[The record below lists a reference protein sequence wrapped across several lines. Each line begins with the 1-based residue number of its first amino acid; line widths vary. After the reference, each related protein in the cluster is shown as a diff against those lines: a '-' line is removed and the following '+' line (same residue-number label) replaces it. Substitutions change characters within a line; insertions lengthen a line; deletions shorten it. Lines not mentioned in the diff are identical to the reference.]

1 MIPWRNDWPY
11 CSYGQCFTMFHLL
24 TVDET
29 VETQHDAE
37 IENSKNSK
45 NSTYSFG
52 QDMAMDMT

>member
-1 MIPWRNDWPY
+1 
-11 CSYGQCFTMFHLL
+11 MFHLL

-45 NSTYSFG
+45 NATYSFG